1 MLSITGILVI
11 VTVVIA
17 FEFPPLWRKKLK
29 KEIWAFSL
37 LLLIGS
43 VLGIVQALEVKIPNP
58 LDWVIAV
65 YKPFSEMVDIW
76 LK

>member
-11 VTVVIA
+11 VIVIIA
-17 FEFPPLWRKKLK
+17 IEVPALWRNKLK
-29 KEIWAFSL
+29 NELWVFSL
-37 LLLIGS
+37 LLLFGT
-43 VLGIVQALEVKIPNP
+43 VLGIVQALHIIIPNP

-65 YKPFSEMVDIW
+65 YKPISEIVDVW